1 MSYNKRKTERSDLM
15 NLADRVKQR
24 REELGLSQEQLA
36 LRMGYNSRTSI
47 NKIENGRPCS
57 QKIIAR
63 LADALYV
70 SIPYLMGWEDEK
82 EKPTIPEDDGLSEKR
97 KALIDFAKTVP
108 EDKADMILKVIQSI
122 VESD

>member
-1 MSYNKRKTERSDLM
+1 M

-36 LRMGYNSRTSI
+36 LQMGYSSRTSI

-63 LADALYV
+63 LAEALHV
-70 SIPYLMGWEDEK
+70 SIPYLMGWEEEQK
-82 EKPTIPEDDGLSEKR
+82 EKPTVKDDELTENQRNLMEFIKSVPDKKAAKVLRLLQAALEDD
-97 KALIDFAKTVP
+97 
-108 EDKADMILKVIQSI
+108 
-122 VESD
+122 